1 MMTKSPNNPYIAAH
15 ARERLARYQTE
26 AELETLTRN
35 IYLKDVELRKSYD
48 NLLIATAAT
57 EDAKKIKEQFIANMS
72 HEIRTPMNAIIG
84 MLQLCLQTELSDKQ
98 RQYITKINLASEG
111 LQNIVNDILD
121 FSQVKAGNL
130 SLTLAPFKLQKNLD
144 IIEAST
150 WYIAQSKKLAFTV
163 SVRPDVP
170 QYLVGDS
177 KRLGQVLLNLT
188 SNSVKFT
195 AEGSIRV
202 LVSMRGATAEEVEL
216 EFKVHDTGIGI
227 SPEQIEGLFSGFS
240 QADMSTT
247 REFGGVGLGLAI
259 CKQLVKLMGGSIWVE
274 SSVGIGSTFFF
285 TACFGRHETQKSIPL
300 TKDEEAS
307 IGGGLQGIRI
317 LVAEDNEFNQDLI
330 REILEQWG
338 VEVRISNNGIE
349 ALQQLT
355 EESYDIVL
363 MDIQMPL
370 MDGYAATR
378 KIRATPSLAGQCV
391 IAITAN
397 VLSDDKQRCME
408 AGMNDFEPKPINQS
422 HLYQT
427 LINWLPGVAHNYPM
441 RPK

>member
-247 REFGGVGLGLAI
+247 RPTML
-259 CKQLVKLMGGSIWVE
+259 
-274 SSVGIGSTFFF
+274 
-285 TACFGRHETQKSIPL
+285 
-300 TKDEEAS
+300 
-307 IGGGLQGIRI
+307 
-317 LVAEDNEFNQDLI
+317 
-330 REILEQWG
+330 
-338 VEVRISNNGIE
+338 
-349 ALQQLT
+349 
-355 EESYDIVL
+355 
-363 MDIQMPL
+363 
-370 MDGYAATR
+370 
-378 KIRATPSLAGQCV
+378 
-391 IAITAN
+391 
-397 VLSDDKQRCME
+397 
-408 AGMNDFEPKPINQS
+408 
-422 HLYQT
+422 
-427 LINWLPGVAHNYPM
+427 
-441 RPK
+441 